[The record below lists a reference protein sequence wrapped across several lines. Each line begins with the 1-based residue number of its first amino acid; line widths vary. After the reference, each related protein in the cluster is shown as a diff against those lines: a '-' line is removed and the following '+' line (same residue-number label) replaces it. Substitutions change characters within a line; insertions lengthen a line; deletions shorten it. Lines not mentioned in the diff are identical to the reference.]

1 MKRAFLFVL
10 TPVLLMI
17 LVFFLKN
24 YWDKKNLKLQEKETP
39 KVEVSPT
46 PTATPKPLTFAEMNT
61 LYGPCIYLPVL
72 IYHHV
77 QDMET
82 AKQTNQTSLTVSTD
96 VFRAQMQ
103 YLKDKGYVTV
113 SPSDIISFFD
123 SGAAV
128 GKKSVL
134 ITFDDGYVDFSL
146 NALPILR
153 EFGLTAT
160 VFIPTGLVGNPGY
173 LSWQQIGEASS
184 FGIFFGNH
192 TWSHKNVKQPLDVL
206 QKEITTADTQLSERG
221 VNSVKIFAYPYGFSS
236 TDAEKILSSLNYS
249 LAFTTKHGGTLCKK
263 QRFDLPRIRIG
274 NSSLS
279 AYGF

>member
-1 MKRAFLFVL
+1 MKRTFYLVL
-10 TPVLLMI
+10 TIILL
-17 LVFFLKN
+17 VAFAFFLKE
-24 YWDKKNLKLQEKETP
+24 YWNKKNLKPVENEPSQVTP
-39 KVEVSPT
+39 SPT
-46 PTATPKPLTFAEMNT
+46 PTPTPRPLTFAEMNA
-61 LYGPCIYLPVL
+61 LYGPCVYLPVL
-72 IYHHV
+72 MYHHV
-77 QDMET
+77 QEMEV
-82 AKQTNQTSLTVSTD
+82 AKQANQTSLTVTTD

-103 YLKDKGYVTV
+103 YLKNSGYTTV
-113 SPSDIISFFD
+113 SPVNIISFFD

-134 ITFDDGYVDFSL
+134 ITFDDGYADFSL

-173 LSWQQIGEASS
+173 LSWQQIGDAASS
-184 FGIFFGNH
+184 GIFFGNH
-192 TWSHKNVKQPLDVL
+192 TWSHKNVKQPFDVL

-221 VNSVKIFAYPYGFSS
+221 TNSPKIFAYPYGFSS

-263 QRFDLPRIRIG
+263 QRYDLPRIRIG

-279 AYGF
+279 AYGL